1 MRVAIIGAGH
11 WHLRIYLDNLLK
23 LPGVVVVGISD
34 PDAAVAQQA
43 GTAARSAYWI
53 DYREMCATVRPD
65 FVIGLGYHAQ
75 MAETAHFLIDSGIP
89 FAMEK
94 PCGVTSQEVRSV
106 AAHAR
111 EKKVFA
117 SVCFAMRASPMID
130 MVGEYAPGER
140 VHYLGFKFVGGLM
153 SRYAAMNA
161 DWVLERKSSFGGALL
176 NLGIHCLDLAMI
188 LLGKRPEVVAAS
200 ISNAL
205 GGRDVED
212 HAVVLLKAG
221 PATAHIETGYFY
233 PAGRT
238 VFDMHFM
245 FRTDKHYFVVENDHT
260 LEIGDETGAWV
271 QHNVPT
277 SNSTCYPHFI
287 RETLRRVE
295 HGQRPLADMDDAA
308 AALALVEAAYRADP
322 L

>member
-23 LPGVVVVGISD
+23 IPGVAVVGISD
-34 PDAAVAQQA
+34 PDATVASQA
-43 GTAARSAYWI
+43 GTAARCAHWA
-53 DYREMCATVRPD
+53 DYREMCGTVRPD
-65 FVIGLGYHAQ
+65 FVIGLGYHAD

-94 PCGVTSQEVRSV
+94 PCGATSDEVRHV

-111 EKKVFA
+111 EKNTFA
-117 SVCFAMRASPMID
+117 SVCFAMRASPMLT
-130 MVGEYAPGER
+130 MVAECAAGER
-140 VHYLGFKFVGGLM
+140 MHYLGFKFVGGLL

-176 NLGIHCLDLAMI
+176 NLGVHCLDLAAV
-188 LLGKRPEVVAAS
+188 LLEKRPEVVAAS

-212 HAVVLLKAG
+212 HAVVLLNAG
-221 PATAHIETGYFY
+221 QATAHIETGYLY
-233 PAGRT
+233 PAGRS

-245 FRTDKHYFVVENDHT
+245 FRTDNHYFVVENDHT
-260 LEIGDETGAWV
+260 LEIGDESGAWAR
-271 QHNVPT
+271 HNIPT
-277 SNSTCYPHFI
+277 SNSTCYPLFI
-287 RETLRRVE
+287 RETLRRAE
-295 HGQRPLADMDDAA
+295 LGERPLADMDDAA
-308 AALALVEAAYRADP
+308 AALALVEAAYRASP